1 MKANSSWQQ
10 VLLCFLDRAWDF
22 WIYEAVV
29 VPIACKLSNHACK
42 NVVATSEVNEIF
54 QQMERQHIDTQKL
67 TTVSL
72 VIYYTGS
79 KEKYVPITSV
89 LTVK

>member
-1 MKANSSWQQ
+1 
-10 VLLCFLDRAWDF
+10 
-22 WIYEAVV
+22 
-29 VPIACKLSNHACK
+29 
-42 NVVATSEVNEIF
+42 VVATSEVNEIF